1 MAKIASIERYH
12 LQKFIKNL
20 KSKKARHTELI
31 SVLVPAGYEM
41 TKITQQLSDEA
52 GTASN
57 IKSAATRNNVIDA
70 LQKMII
76 HLRNVGRTPKNGLAA
91 YSGNV
96 AEREG
101 DYDFLVTSIEPPL
114 PMNQKIYRCDKD
126 FKTEALEEMC
136 VDDNVYGLCVM
147 DNREGNVA
155 VLQGKK
161 IIPLVETSSSVP
173 GKFKAGGQSAMRFQ
187 RQREGLRNEF
197 HNRIAHLMVEQF
209 LPIWDKLKGIL
220 VGGPGMAKIDMMSC
234 AEMSEQIK
242 GKVIAIK
249 DLSYTGEFGLQELVD
264 LSSDV
269 LANEE
274 IATEKKIMQQ
284 FFEFLRTR
292 EKMVTYGYDATKKAL
307 SMGMVATVLLSEA
320 LDDSV
325 FESIEEEAKQY
336 SSDIKLIS
344 VDTREGV
351 QLRDLGGIASILR
364 FELHE

>member
-1 MAKIASIERYH
+1 MTITSIERYH

-57 IKSAATRNNVIDA
+57 IKSSATRNNVIDA

-76 HLRNVGRTPKNGLAA
+76 HLRGVGRTPKNGLAA

-101 DYDFLVTSIEPPL
+101 DFDFLVTSIEPPL

-126 FKTEALEEMC
+126 FKTEVLEEMC

-155 VLQGKK
+155 ILQGKK
-161 IIPLVETSSSVP
+161 IIPLVETSSAVP

-187 RQREGLRNEF
+187 RQREGLCNDF
-197 HNRIAHLMVEQF
+197 HNKIAHMMVEQF
-209 LPIWDKLKGIL
+209 LPHWNHLKGIL
-220 VGGPGMAKIDMMSC
+220 VGGPGMAKIEMMDC
-234 AEMSEQIK
+234 VEMSQQIK

-249 DLSYTGEFGLQELVD
+249 DLSYTGEFGLQELR
-264 LSSDV
+264 SFARCSC
-269 LANEE
+269 
-274 IATEKKIMQQ
+274 K
-284 FFEFLRTR
+284 
-292 EKMVTYGYDATKKAL
+292 
-307 SMGMVATVLLSEA
+307 
-320 LDDSV
+320 
-325 FESIEEEAKQY
+325 
-336 SSDIKLIS
+336 
-344 VDTREGV
+344 
-351 QLRDLGGIASILR
+351 
-364 FELHE
+364 